1 MGSSLLPAKMSWYDA
16 RDARAHYQQRKRR
29 RRFAE
34 QVTLNHEL
42 AREFV
47 GGYRISYQFRTMLGE
62 NESSVGR
69 AVD

>member
-1 MGSSLLPAKMSWYDA
+1 MKMPETAGLCLKPTLISNKW
-16 RDARAHYQQRKRR
+16 RR
-29 RRFAE
+29 LME
-34 QVTLNHEL
+34 SKSKGECPQITLNHEL

-47 GGYRISYQFRTMLGE
+47 GGYRLSYQFRTMLEE

>member
-1 MGSSLLPAKMSWYDA
+1 MESKSKGEFPQM
-16 RDARAHYQQRKRR
+16 
-29 RRFAE
+29 
-34 QVTLNHEL
+34 TLNHEL

-47 GGYRISYQFRTMLGE
+47 GGYRLSYQFRTMLEE